1 MDALVRRGEVATTAR
16 SGCPE
21 RRHPRLLR
29 GRGQPATLSGEKG
42 ELRMVGML
50 MQEAIQRE
58 DNNQDAV
65 VEEEI
70 EQ

>member
-50 MQEAIQRE
+50 ARDAIQRE
-58 DNNQDAV
+58 DNQGTV
-65 VEEEI
+65 VKEEI